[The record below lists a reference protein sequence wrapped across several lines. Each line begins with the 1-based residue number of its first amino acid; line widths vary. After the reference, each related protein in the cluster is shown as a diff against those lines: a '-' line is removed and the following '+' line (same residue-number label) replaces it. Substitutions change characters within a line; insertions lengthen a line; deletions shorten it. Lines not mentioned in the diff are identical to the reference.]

1 MPPRTRPFALGA
13 IALATLAGLAAL
25 ITAACGGSGTAD
37 GPEIVVRLV
46 TPAGPTATPTLLPGE
61 TAEPLV
67 PPELIISTLEVYQAG
82 AILVSVTG
90 DVSGGQVSFLNK
102 NFPLSRGSQSQFTF
116 IPIDIEDPPGSHQLT
131 AFVNLRNGTK
141 GTLTETI
148 NIFATDWTVEFLE
161 FEPDQEA
168 LLDPAVSA
176 AELEML
182 QGVYRL
188 VTPIKLWD
196 GLWQIPV
203 QGGLT
208 SRFGEQRSYAGEEPS
223 GHHTGT
229 DISALEGT
237 PVIATNN
244 GRVVLARELQ
254 VRGNMVIID
263 HGGGLY
269 SGYAHLATIE
279 VAEGQEVAAGDQIAT
294 VGNTGLSTGSHLHW
308 EMAIHGV
315 LVDSLRFTDGTNGF

>member
-1 MPPRTRPFALGA
+1 MPPSSRRFAFGA
-13 IALATLAGLAAL
+13 TVLAAVAGLASVFA
-25 ITAACGGSGTAD
+25 AACGGDGGSGE
-37 GPEIVVRLV
+37 PEIVVRIV

-61 TAEPLV
+61 TVEPLV
-67 PPELIISTLEVYQAG
+67 PPELLVSTNEVFQAG
-82 AILVSVTG
+82 ALLVSITG
-90 DVSGGQVSFLNK
+90 DVSGGQVSFLDK

-116 IPIDIEDPPGSHQLT
+116 IPIDIEDPPGTFTLT
-131 AFVNLRNGTK
+131 AYVNLRNGTK
-141 GTLTETI
+141 GTLTDTVTI
-148 NIFATDWTVEFLE
+148 LANEWTVDYLE
-161 FEPDQEA
+161 FEPEQEN
-168 LLDPAVSA
+168 LLDPAVSE
-176 AELEML
+176 AELAML
-182 QGVYRL
+182 QGIYRL

-196 GLWQIPV
+196 GLWQLPV

-229 DISALEGT
+229 DLSALEGT

-269 SGYAHLATIE
+269 SGYAHLATIG
-279 VAEGQEVAAGDQIAT
+279 VAEGQEVVAGEEIAT
-294 VGNTGLSTGSHLHW
+294 VGNTGLSTGAHLHW

-315 LVDSLRFTDGTNGF
+315 LVDALRFTDGTNGF

>member
-1 MPPRTRPFALGA
+1 MAA
-13 IALATLAGLAAL
+13 AMAGVAMLLLAA
-25 ITAACGGSGTAD
+25 CDGGSD
-37 GPEIVVRLV
+37 NEGPAVVVRLV

-61 TAEPLV
+61 TAEPLI
-67 PPELIISTLEVYQAG
+67 PPELVISTLQVYQAG

-90 DVSGGQVSFLNK
+90 DVSGGQVNFLNK
-102 NFPLSRGSQSQFTF
+102 NFPLSRGSQSQYTF
-116 IPIDIEDPPGSHQLT
+116 IPIDTDDPPGSYPLT
-131 AFVNLRNGTK
+131 AYVNLRNGTK

-148 NIFATDWTVEFLE
+148 SILANEWTVDYLE
-161 FEPDQEA
+161 FTPEQQN

-182 QGVYRL
+182 QGMYRL
-188 VTPIKLWD
+188 VTPLKLWD

-208 SRFGEQRSYAGEEPS
+208 SRFGEQRSYNGEEPS
-223 GHHTGT
+223 GHHGGT

-237 PVIATNN
+237 PVIASNN
-244 GRVVLARELQ
+244 GKVVMARELQ

-269 SGYAHLATIE
+269 SGYAHLATIA
-279 VAEGQEVAAGDQIAT
+279 VSEGQDVVAGEQIAT
-294 VGNTGLSTGSHLHW
+294 VGNTGLSTGAHLHW
-308 EMAIHGV
+308 EIAIHGV
-315 LVDSLRFTDGTNGF
+315 LVDALRFTDGSNGF